1 MQITN
6 VLKAKILQSL
16 DNLGIGE
23 VTENDIFLE
32 HPADK
37 NFGDYST
44 NVALILFGKI
54 KQGAVS
60 INQGNNEINSA
71 NDLAQLIG
79 NDLQKNLSE
88 SSSDNSEESIL
99 FVENISKVG
108 IAFPGFINFTLSDA
122 FLLAK
127 MGTVVAKLGD
137 VIEKRLSGKKVM
149 VEFTDP
155 NPFKELH
162 IGHLY
167 SNIVGEAIAKSYEAQ
182 GAEVKRA
189 CYQGDVG
196 MHVSKSIWG
205 MKTLFR
211 EQYPDKSVAESLVAL
226 ELKSLQEKVSF
237 LGKAYAVGATAYK
250 DDEVAKEEIKD
261 INYLSF
267 ISAQEIQRELSEFE
281 SQVDYKKFIPNF
293 SQDSDEYAEVKMMY
307 KSGRQWSLDYFE
319 SMYSR
324 IGMSFDE
331 FFFESLVG
339 EFGYK
344 IVGEYLKN
352 GVFEKSDGA
361 VIFPGS
367 KHGLH
372 DRVFINSLGLPTY
385 EAKELG
391 LAPEKF
397 RRFPYDKSIVI
408 TGNEIDEYFKVL
420 LKALEFTNPDLRKK
434 TTHLSH
440 GMVRLPEGKMSSRT
454 GKVITA
460 EWLMNE
466 AHDKIKDHMLEIR
479 AEFTE
484 EELENISESV
494 GLGAIKFAFL
504 KQSIGKDISFSFK
517 ESLSFSGNSG
527 PYIQYT
533 YVRCHSVL
541 AKAQNAVIKTVE
553 SEKSVDSDS
562 SITEYFDTLLNIK
575 SYLNYK
581 PNNEEKDILR
591 NLYRYSD
598 VVDTATD
605 DYSPHVIANYLY
617 ELAQSFNTFYGLHK
631 VVEEN
636 DADSNKETVDF
647 RLLLVQSVAQIMK
660 HGLHIL
666 GIEVVDR
673 M

>member
-1 MQITN
+1 MQIANT
-6 VLKAKILQSL
+6 LKAKIFESL
-16 DNLGIGE
+16 TNLGLSGVSE
-23 VTENDIFLE
+23 KDILLE

-37 NFGDYST
+37 NHGDYST
-44 NVALILFGKI
+44 NIALILFG
-54 KQGAVS
+54 
-60 INQGNNEINSA
+60 NSKA
-71 NDLAQLIG
+71 ETNISSAKELAQTIAD
-79 NDLQKNLSE
+79 DLQKMLNE
-88 SSSDNSEESIL
+88 SSS
-99 FVENISKVG
+99 ISKVE
-108 IAFPGFINFTLSDA
+108 IAGPGFINFTLSDQ
-122 FLLAK
+122 FLLVK
-127 MGTVVAKLGD
+127 MGTVVKNRGD
-137 VIEKRLSGKKVM
+137 VIKKKLSGKKVM
-149 VEFTDP
+149 IEFTDP

-167 SNIVGEAIAKSYEAQ
+167 SNIVGEAIAKSYEAL

-205 MKTLFR
+205 MKALFL
-211 EQYPDKSVAESLVAL
+211 EKYPDKTVQEALAEL
-226 ELKSLQEKVSF
+226 ELVSLKEKVSF
-237 LGKAYAVGATAYK
+237 LGKSYATGATAYK
-250 DDEVAKEEIKD
+250 DDEVAKEKIKD
-261 INYLSF
+261 INYLAF
-267 ISAQEIQRELSEFE
+267 ISAQETQKELNGFE
-281 SQVDYKKFIPNF
+281 SQVDYKKNISNF
-293 SQDSDEYAEVKMMY
+293 SQDSSEYLEVKNMY
-307 KSGRQWSLDYFE
+307 ESGRQWSLDYFE

-344 IVGEYLKN
+344 IVNEYLKN
-352 GVFEKSDGA
+352 GIFEKSDGA
-361 VIFPGS
+361 IIFPGS
-367 KHGLH
+367 KYGLH
-372 DRVFINSLGLPTY
+372 DRVFINSLGFPTY

-397 RRFPYDKSIVI
+397 RRFAYDKSIVI

-466 AHDKIKDHMLEIR
+466 AHEKIKKHMVGIR

-484 EELENISESV
+484 VELENISELV
-494 GLGAIKFAFL
+494 GMGAIKFAFL
-504 KQSIGKDISFSFK
+504 KQSIGKDISFSFE

-541 AKAQNAVIKTVE
+541 TKAQNTVFKIVEAEVAV
-553 SEKSVDSDS
+553 DGDS
-562 SITEYFDTLLNIK
+562 SIADYFDTLLNIK
-575 SYLNYK
+575 SYLNYH
-581 PNNEEKDILR
+581 PNKEEKDILR
-591 NLYRYSD
+591 NLYKYSD
-598 VVDTATD
+598 VVSLATD
-605 DYSPHVIANYLY
+605 EYSPHSIVNYLY

-636 DADSNKETVDF
+636 NGESNKETLEF
-647 RLLLVQSVAQIMK
+647 RLLLVQSIAQVIK